1 MKRAISYAL
10 TALVSASLVGPSFA
24 ERLTVISAPE
34 ATKEAFQV
42 NKRISWHND
51 LDAAKKQAATD
62 KKLIF
67 WVHMLGSMDGKT

>member
-1 MKRAISYAL
+1 MRKSLSYAL
-10 TALVSASLVGPSFA
+10 TLLVSAGLAGPTYA
-24 ERLTVISAPE
+24 DKLTVISAPE

-42 NKRISWHND
+42 NKRISWQND
-51 LDAAKKQAATD
+51 LEAAKKQAATD